1 MYIKDR
7 LTVLVFKESALFF
20 KINLNLYFLYFFD
33 LQFINQLFFNLF
45 DKLFFFWFA
54 IFWFDFLW
62 IHKPS
67 FFNG

>member
-45 DKLFFFWFA
+45 DKLFFF
-54 IFWFDFLW
+54 
-62 IHKPS
+62 
-67 FFNG
+67 